1 MAATKFILDKIKIE
15 GQVAKLISKADAE
28 NTSVTYNGA
37 QTTLASA
44 LASIYTSLSNL
55 PTSEN
60 VDSKI
65 STAIDGL
72 IGGAPETY
80 NTMKKIADYIASHK
94 DVADALNSAISGKV
108 DKEAGKGLSSEDFT
122 TALKNKLESLPDITA
137 EQVAAWTDKA
147 DKTEATQSAAGLMS
161 AADKTRLDNLR
172 GVRFGTE
179 VPSDM
184 QDGELF
190 VRIVNEQ

>member
-1 MAATKFILDKIKIE
+1 MANTKFILDKIKIE
-15 GQVAKLISKADAE
+15 DKVAELITRTDAE

-37 QTTLASA
+37 PMTLASA
-44 LASIYTSLSNL
+44 LASIYASLSGL
-55 PTSEN
+55 PTGEN

-65 STAIDGL
+65 SAAIDGL

-80 NTMKKIADYIASHK
+80 NTLKKIADYIATHE
-94 DVADALNSAISGKV
+94 DIAEALDSAIGGKV
-108 DKEAGKGLSSEDFT
+108 DKVEGKGLSSEDFT
-122 TALKNKLESLPDITA
+122 TALKNKLESLPEITA
-137 EQVAAWTDKA
+137 EQVATWTDKA
-147 DKTEATQSAAGLMS
+147 DKTEATQAAAGLMS

-184 QDGELF
+184 QNGELF
-190 VRIVNEQ
+190 VRIVSEQ